1 MMHYYHRMTYMGER
15 IKYALRRQQ
24 AQEMPSLYC
33 SMISDGMAQNHC
45 ELPWYGNQKSADRK
59 LPQHLQGVLNHGR
72 NFTVYRTFHNVRG
85 GGNLSVHCLLSSIE
99 KMRNDPSQGGAIPD
113 TLYLQIDGGAENTA
127 KTMLGMCELLVARRI
142 VKKIVLTRLPTGHSH
157 EDIDAVFANIW
168 TYIRSQSILSPQQ
181 YKLFILQALKKRDI
195 SIHVDDVFAIP
206 DYTAYLEP
214 YVDPELSR

>member
-1 MMHYYHRMTYMGER
+1 MVWLKITVNYH
-15 IKYALRRQQ
+15 
-24 AQEMPSLYC
+24 
-33 SMISDGMAQNHC
+33 GMEIRN
-45 ELPWYGNQKSADRK
+45 LPKESY
-59 LPQHLQGVLNHGR
+59 R
-72 NFTVYRTFHNVRG
+72 NIYKAFLITAETSPHTE
-85 GGNLSVHCLLSSIE
+85 LSVHCLLSSIE

-127 KTMLGMCELLVARRI
+127 KSMLGMCELLVARRI

-195 SIHVDDVFAIP
+195 SVHVEDVFAIP

-214 YVDPELSR
+214 FVDPELSR